1 LVAEPIERN
10 LGLDL
15 VRVTE
20 TAAMAAARW
29 MGRGEKEKADQA
41 AVDGMR
47 AHLSTLDIDGIVV
60 IGEGEKD
67 EAPMLYN
74 GERVGSGR
82 GMKVEVAV
90 DPVDGTT
97 LTSKGEPGALSVIA
111 VSEGVGLMYA
121 PGELVYMDK
130 LAVGPEAA
138 GLVDLDAPPAENLR
152 KVAKAKE
159 KDISDLTVVVLDRP
173 RNEDYIAAIR
183 AEGARIRMIRDGDV
197 AAAISTARADTSI
210 DLLVGIGGSPEAV
223 LAAAA
228 LKCMGGEMQCRLWP
242 RDDRERHFAK
252 ENSLDLTQ
260 ILTTDD
266 LVGSKNVFFAAT
278 GVTGGDYLRG
288 VDFTGSRVTT
298 HSVIMRSKT
307 GSIRYMDAHHNL
319 ARLRE
324 ISAQSLD

>member
-1 LVAEPIERN
+1 MAEPIERN

-29 MGRGEKEKADQA
+29 MGRGNKEQADQA

-47 AHLSTLDIDGIVV
+47 AHLATLDIDGVV
-60 IGEGEKD
+60 IIGEGKKD
-67 EAPMLYN
+67 EAPMLFN
-74 GERVGSGR
+74 GERVGTGR

-111 VSEGVGLMYA
+111 VAEGAGLMYA
-121 PGELVYMDK
+121 PGDLVYMDK

-138 GLVDLDAPPAENLR
+138 GQVDLDAPAADTLR

-159 KDISDLTVVVLDRP
+159 KDVSDLTVVLLDRP
-173 RNEDYIAAIR
+173 RNTEYIDAIR
-183 AEGARIRMIRDGDV
+183 TEGARIRMIRDGDV
-197 AAAISTARADTSI
+197 AAAIATARPDTSI
-210 DLLVGIGGSPEAV
+210 DLLMGIGGSPEAV

-242 RDDRERHFAK
+242 RDDRERAFAK
-252 ENSLDLTQ
+252 DHALDLEQ

-288 VDFTGSRVTT
+288 VDFSGARVTT

-319 ARLRE
+319 GRLRE
-324 ISAQSLD
+324 IAAPSLD

>member
-1 LVAEPIERN
+1 MPERIERN

-47 AHLSTLDIDGIVV
+47 AHLATLDIDGVV
-60 IGEGEKD
+60 IIGEGEKD
-67 EAPMLYN
+67 QAPMLYN
-74 GERVGSGR
+74 GERVGTGT

-97 LTSKGEPGALSVIA
+97 LTAQGEPGALAVIA
-111 VSEGVGLMYA
+111 VSEGIGLMYA
-121 PGELVYMDK
+121 PGQLVYMDK
-130 LAVGPEAA
+130 IAVGPEAA
-138 GLVDLDAPPAENLR
+138 GQIELDAPPGENLR
-152 KVAKAKE
+152 RVAKART
-159 KDISDLTVVVLDRP
+159 KDVSDLTVVVLNRP
-173 RNEDYIAAIR
+173 RNMEYIEAVRAA
-183 AEGARIRMIRDGDV
+183 GARIRLIRDGDV
-197 AAAISTARADTSI
+197 AAAISTARADTNI
-210 DLLVGIGGSPEAV
+210 DLLLGIGGSPEAV

-242 RDDRERHFAK
+242 RNDEEAEWARGA
-252 ENSLDLTQ
+252 NLDLDQ
-260 ILTTDD
+260 VITTND
-266 LVGSKNVFFAAT
+266 LVGSNNVFFAAT

-288 VDFTGSRVTT
+288 VDFTGERVTT

-319 ARLRE
+319 GRLRE
-324 ISAQSLD
+324 ISATALD

>member
-1 LVAEPIERN
+1 M
-10 LGLDL
+10 G
-15 VRVTE
+15 
-20 TAAMAAARW
+20 AARW

-47 AHLSTLDIDGIVV
+47 AHLATLDIDGVV
-60 IGEGEKD
+60 IIGEGEKD

-74 GERVGSGR
+74 GERVGTGR

-121 PGELVYMDK
+121 PGDLVYMDK

-138 GLVDLDAPPAENLR
+138 GQVDLEAPPAENLR
-152 KVAKAKE
+152 KVAKAKDKE
-159 KDISDLTVVVLDRP
+159 VSDLTVVVLDRP
-173 RNEDYIAAIR
+173 RNQRYVEAIR
-183 AEGARIRMIRDGDV
+183 AAGARIRMIRDGDV
-197 AAAISTARADTSI
+197 AAAIATARADTNI
-210 DLLVGIGGSPEAV
+210 DLLIGIGGSPEAV

-242 RDDRERHFAK
+242 RDQKEKDFAK
-252 ENSLDLTQ
+252 ANSLDLEQ
-260 ILTTDD
+260 ILTADD
-266 LVGSKNVFFAAT
+266 LVGSNNVFFAAT

-288 VDFTGSRVTT
+288 VDFSGGRVTT

-319 ARLRE
+319 NRLRD
-324 ISAQSLD
+324 ISAMSID

>member
-1 LVAEPIERN
+1 VAEPIERN

>member
-1 LVAEPIERN
+1 VAEPIERN

-47 AHLSTLDIDGIVV
+47 AHLSTLDIDGIVI

-67 EAPMLYN
+67 EAPMLFN
-74 GERVGSGR
+74 GERVGSGQ

-138 GLVDLDAPPAENLR
+138 GEVDLDAPPAENLR
-152 KVAKAKE
+152 KVAKAKA
-159 KDISDLTVVVLDRP
+159 KDISDLTVVLLDRP
-173 RNEDYIAAIR
+173 RNGEYIEAIR

-197 AAAISTARADTSI
+197 AAAISTARADTNI
-210 DLLVGIGGSPEAV
+210 DLLLGIGGSPEAV

-242 RDDRERHFAK
+242 RDDRERAFAQ

-266 LVGSKNVFFAAT
+266 LVGSNNVFFAAT

-319 ARLRE
+319 DRLRE
-324 ISAQSLD
+324 ISAKSLD

>member
-1 LVAEPIERN
+1 MAEPIERN

-29 MGRGEKEKADQA
+29 MGRGEKERADQA

-47 AHLSTLDIDGIVV
+47 AHLATLDIDGVV
-60 IGEGEKD
+60 IIGEGEKD
-67 EAPMLYN
+67 AAPMLFN
-74 GERVGSGR
+74 GERVGTGR

-97 LTSKGEPGALSVIA
+97 LTAQGEPGALSVIA
-111 VSEGVGLMYA
+111 VTEGEGLMYA
-121 PGELVYMDK
+121 PGQLVYMDK
-130 LAVGPEAA
+130 IAVGAEAA
-138 GLVDLDAPPAENLR
+138 GMIDLDAPVADTLR
-152 KVAKAKE
+152 KVAKAKSR
-159 KDISDLTVVVLDRP
+159 DVNDLTVVLLDRP
-173 RNEDYIAAIR
+173 RNQDYITAIR
-183 AEGARIRMIRDGDV
+183 NEGARIKMIRDGDV
-197 AAAISTARADTSI
+197 AAAISTSRADTSI
-210 DLLVGIGGSPEAV
+210 DLLIGIGGSPEAV

-242 RDDRERHFAK
+242 RDDRERGLAR
-252 ENSLDLTQ
+252 ELGLDLDQ

-288 VDFTGSRVTT
+288 VDFTGDRVTT

-319 ARLRE
+319 DRLRE
-324 ISAQSLD
+324 ISATSLD

>member
-1 LVAEPIERN
+1 MAERIERN

-29 MGRGEKEKADQA
+29 MGRGAKEKADQA

-47 AHLSTLDIDGIVV
+47 AHLSTLDIDGVVV

-67 EAPMLYN
+67 RAPMLYN
-74 GERVGSGR
+74 GERVGTGA

-97 LTSKGEPGALSVIA
+97 LTAQGEPGALAVIA
-111 VSEGVGLMYA
+111 VSEGMGLMYA
-121 PGELVYMDK
+121 PGKLVYMDK
-130 LAVGPEAA
+130 IAVGPEAA
-138 GLVDLDAPPAENLR
+138 GEIELDAPPSENLR
-152 KVAKAKE
+152 RVAKARQ
-159 KDISDLTVVVLDRP
+159 KDVNDLTVVVLNRP
-173 RNEDYIAAIR
+173 RNEPYIEAVRAA
-183 AEGARIRMIRDGDV
+183 GARIRMIRDGDV
-197 AAAISTARADTSI
+197 AAAISTARTETNI
-210 DLLVGIGGSPEAV
+210 DLLLGIGGSPEAV

-242 RDDRERHFAK
+242 RNDDEAKWAREA
-252 ENSLDLTQ
+252 ELDLNQ
-260 ILTTDD
+260 VMTTDD
-266 LVGSKNVFFAAT
+266 LVGSSNVFFAAT

-288 VDFTGSRVTT
+288 VDFTGERVTT

-319 ARLRE
+319 GRLRE
-324 ISAQSLD
+324 ISATALD

>member
-1 LVAEPIERN
+1 MAEPIERN

-29 MGRGEKEKADQA
+29 MGRGEKERADQA

-47 AHLSTLDIDGIVV
+47 AHLATLHIDGVV
-60 IGEGEKD
+60 IIGEGEKD
-67 EAPMLYN
+67 AAPMLFN

-97 LTSKGEPGALSVIA
+97 LTAQGEPGALSVIA
-111 VSEGVGLMYA
+111 VTEGEGLMYA
-121 PGELVYMDK
+121 PGQLVYMDK
-130 LAVGPEAA
+130 IAVGAEAA
-138 GLVDLDAPPAENLR
+138 GMIDLDAPVADTLR
-152 KVAKAKE
+152 KVAKAKSR
-159 KDISDLTVVVLDRP
+159 DVNDLTVVLLDRP
-173 RNEDYIAAIR
+173 RNQDYITAIR
-183 AEGARIRMIRDGDV
+183 NEGARIKMIRDGDV
-197 AAAISTARADTSI
+197 AAAISTSRADTSI
-210 DLLVGIGGSPEAV
+210 DLLIGIGGSPEAV

-242 RDDRERHFAK
+242 RDDRERGLAR
-252 ENSLDLTQ
+252 ELGLDLNQ

-288 VDFTGSRVTT
+288 VDFTGDRVTT

-319 ARLRE
+319 DRLRE
-324 ISAQSLD
+324 ISATSLD